1 MPLLTSAYISL
12 VIQFIVALI
21 DLYGLTIPLYSKDNI
36 LKDILKLELFVQ
48 TIEFCFYIWLIFS
61 INSKLNITKY
71 RYWDWIITTPL
82 MLISLTAFLNS
93 STYSSLYEFTLQ
105 NVDYLQKIILGN
117 LLMLLLGYFG
127 EILIIKN
134 DIAIV
139 LGFIPFIYIFSYI
152 YMKDYNKIHDNSETY
167 NKEIYWFFFV
177 VWSLYGFAAILP
189 FIYKN
194 IMYNVLDLFSK
205 NVFGLFLVFYIF
217 SRRCDV

>member
-36 LKDILKLELFVQ
+36 LKDIIKLELFVQ

-61 INSKLNITKY
+61 ISSKLNITKY

-93 STYSSLYEFTLQ
+93 STYSSLYEFTSQ
-105 NVDYLQKIILGN
+105 NVDYLKIIILGN

-134 DIAIV
+134 DIAVV

-152 YMKDYNKIHDNSETY
+152 YMKDYNKIHDNSEIY
-167 NKEIYWFFFV
+167 HKQIYWFFFV

-194 IMYNVLDLFSK
+194 VMYNILDLFSK

>member
-61 INSKLNITKY
+61 ISSKLNITKY

-93 STYSSLYEFTLQ
+93 STYSSLYEFTSQ
-105 NVDYLQKIILGN
+105 NVDYLKIIILGN

-134 DIAIV
+134 DIAVV

-152 YMKDYNKIHDNSETY
+152 YMKDYNKIHDNSEIY
-167 NKEIYWFFFV
+167 HKQIYWFFFV

-194 IMYNVLDLFSK
+194 VMYNVLDLFSK